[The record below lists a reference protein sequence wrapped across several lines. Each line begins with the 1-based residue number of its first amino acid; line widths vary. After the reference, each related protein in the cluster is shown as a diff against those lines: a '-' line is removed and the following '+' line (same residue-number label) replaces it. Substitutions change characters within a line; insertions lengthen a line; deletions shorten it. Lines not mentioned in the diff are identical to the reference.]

1 MDRDTTDTS
10 SEIEEEPKRRP
21 WYIDIGARLVREK
34 PMGLV
39 GGVVTLILLLV
50 AIFAGFI
57 APYGLNETRVTEFLE
72 PPSIEHFFGGDQ
84 MGRDI
89 FSRVVYGAR
98 LSVIIGLVG
107 TSLSIV
113 ITVLVGGVTGY
124 LGGKVDLI
132 VQRFVDAWMCFPSI
146 VILIL
151 IMSFA
156 GPGVW
161 NVIIVLGFVFG
172 FAGSRTIRS
181 AVIAIRENVYVQ
193 AAQAIG
199 CSTPR
204 MIIRHILPNVMA
216 PILVLFSTR
225 LPGVILTEA
234 SLSYLGF
241 GIPPPTPSWGAM
253 LSNEGRS
260 YMFLSPGMAIY
271 PGLALSI
278 VVFSVNMFGDA
289 MRDLLDP
296 RLRGGIGRYGGGR
309 A

>member
-1 MDRDTTDTS
+1 MDRDKTAA
-10 SEIEEEPKRRP
+10 EIEQEPKRRP
-21 WYIDIGARLVREK
+21 WYIDIGLRLVREK

-39 GGVVTLILLLV
+39 GGIVTLILLLV
-50 AIFAGFI
+50 AIFAHLI
-57 APYGLNETRVTEFLE
+57 APYGLNETRVTEFLA

-84 MGRDI
+84 MGRDV

-98 LSVIIGLVG
+98 LSVIIGLVA

-113 ITVLVGGVTGY
+113 ITILIGGITGY
-124 LGGKVDLI
+124 LGGKFDLI
-132 VQRFVDAWMCFPSI
+132 VQRFVDAWMCFPGI
-146 VILIL
+146 VLLIL
-151 IMSFA
+151 IMSFV

-161 NVIIVLGFVFG
+161 NVIIVLGFTFG

-225 LPGVILTEA
+225 LPGVILVEA

-241 GIPPPTPSWGAM
+241 GIPPPTPSWGSM
-253 LSNEGRS
+253 LSNEGRT
-260 YMFLSPGMAIY
+260 YMFLSPGLAIY

-289 MRDLLDP
+289 LRDLLDP
-296 RLRGGIGRYGGGR
+296 RLRGGVGRYGGGKT
-309 A
+309 